1 MRIFLL
7 AVTAITISTLPAV
20 SQENPGA
27 FGKPYWIDLPVIEVL
42 GRADMQVKPNR
53 AAFSVGF
60 KEVAKDAETATKA
73 AVERAQ
79 AADKAMRNIAGE
91 ALSVTSSVSLVALY
105 EQYETED
112 NRIVENRRADKIEGY
127 EATVTINA
135 TVDNLAV
142 SSRTRAAALALGP
155 ENSSYFST
163 SLQRTSDLLIEAE
176 KAAVQDARKRAIM
189 MAEAAGVALGK
200 LLVVQEGNGP
210 CLGEW
215 SNGSGN
221 YYPSY
226 ASPPPPP
233 PAPVMES
240 GARKVLSV
248 TPDEIDALDLP
259 MDPPT
264 VSLSA
269 SVCMVYAIR

>member
-1 MRIFLL
+1 
-7 AVTAITISTLPAV
+7 V

-127 EATVTINA
+127 EAKVTVYA
-135 TVDNLAV
+135 TVDNLAI

-176 KAAVQDARKRAIM
+176 KAAIQDARKRANM
-189 MAEAAGVALGK
+189 MADAAGVSLGK

-221 YYPSY
+221 YFPAY
-226 ASPPPPP
+226 APPPPP
-233 PAPVMES
+233 PPPPSPMMQN
-240 GARKVLSV
+240 GTTRVLSV

-269 SVCMVYAIR
+269 SVCMVYAIK